1 MEKIVMISTTF
12 EKLRKLTFVSMAVL
26 VLTIPMGHA
35 QDKDDEDKSPPI
47 RPTLPGTGLPGTLT
61 PGGKLPT
68 PGKLPGFSGEGK
80 GDTEESGD
88 FKSGDLVER
97 AKKQRQKKAEEAK
110 KSRKSSEPKKAEIK
124 SGDGSNGKQQ
134 IIGPDEPCKDRADVK
149 KRLAARALLNHVDVS
164 IQDIIKEMARRTCRN
179 FIIEDGLK
187 GNISIVSYKNASGAE
202 AYQAFLSALEVMG
215 YTTVKVGDFTKV
227 IPVSD
232 AKKSPI
238 RVYEGGTVE
247 DIPYIDNFITQIFQ
261 LDNVK
266 VDEVKT
272 IVQQLAGAG
281 ADIIAYPPTNT
292 LIVTDTGV
300 NIRRMW
306 RIVSELDVAAPKS
319 TIRYYSLKFAEA
331 VEMAKMIEEIYGVES
346 AASESTSNNNRSRD
360 RRNRRNRR
368 NRDRDAPSSAETT
381 STSVGSESRYI
392 SQIVADER
400 TNTMIVRANEAAFDE
415 IEELLAELDVDIDPA
430 SRSQIHVIYLEHAKA
445 EDVAQVLS
453 NLTEEG
459 RRSSSST
466 GRRRT
471 NDRNNR
477 NARGSQNRRG
487 GPIGRSGDSN
497 SGVSEGKTGVTAA
510 FEDGVKITADENTN
524 SLVIIA
530 SRESYAIL
538 KRVIDR
544 LDIRRKQVFV
554 EAVIMEMA
562 SDDSLDAGVGFHM
575 GMPGESDNTLSMG
588 SAQLNATSFG
598 LDAQSLLSGLA
609 MGVFGE
615 AIDVAIPDGTGGNS
629 TLSVPAFGVA
639 LNALQANSM
648 VNILSTPNIL
658 TLDNE
663 EAKIVVGRNIPFP
676 ISSGLDANGNQLVSY
691 QREDV
696 AITLKVTPQINES
709 NYVTLEI
716 MQEVSEIE
724 EDSSGLD
731 VTSAGFITS
740 KRTAETTVLVKDNQ
754 TVVIGGL
761 MGQTETEVETKV
773 PLLGDIPLIGALF
786 RGRRDSSRKTNM
798 LIVLTPHIIDDPV
811 DLEEV
816 YRVKV
821 AQRDEFLRRFYGRT
835 ELEQAKELEGLL
847 RYSMNLIDEPSVYRT
862 KISTPRQEDSIEI
875 EEDVKPVESN
885 EPEAVEEEAAVE
897 ESSDED
903 VEEVV
908 EDAVEDVEEIE
919 EDTEEPVE

>member
-1 MEKIVMISTTF
+1 MKPNTTF
-12 EKLRKLTFVSMAVL
+12 RKLNRFFFLGLAGFLLAVPPTL
-26 VLTIPMGHA
+26 A
-35 QDKDDEDKSPPI
+35 QDDDEDEGPVRSFPAGGIRNGPIPGGAGMPGPPRI
-47 RPTLPGTGLPGTLT
+47 LPELT
-61 PGGKLPT
+61 PDGASSEDDADADDEAAERERRREEARERAREARERRNQERQESANASSGNA
-68 PGKLPGFSGEGK
+68 SGESSTRVVGPEQPCL
-80 GDTEESGD
+80 DRD
-88 FKSGDLVER
+88 QVR
-97 AKKQRQKKAEEAK
+97 QRM
-110 KSRKSSEPKKAEIK
+110 
-124 SGDGSNGKQQ
+124 
-134 IIGPDEPCKDRADVK
+134 
-149 KRLAARALLNHVDVS
+149 AARAVLEFVETP
-164 IQDIIKEMARRTCRN
+164 IKDIIEEMAKRTCRN
-179 FIIEDGLK
+179 FIIEDGLSGK
-187 GNISIVSYKNASGAE
+187 ITIVSYNEVSGAE

-227 IPVSD
+227 IPVSN
-232 AKKSPI
+232 AKSEPL
-238 RVYEGGTVE
+238 RVYEGNEVE

-261 LDNVK
+261 LENVA
-266 VDEVKT
+266 VDEVTT
-272 IVQQLAGAG
+272 IAKQLAGPG
-281 ADIIAYPPTNT
+281 ADILSYKTTNT
-292 LIVTDTGV
+292 LIITDTGV
-300 NIRRMW
+300 NIRRIW
-306 RIVSELDVAAPKS
+306 RIVSQLDVAAPKS
-319 TIRYYSLKFAEA
+319 TIRYYKLRFAEA
-331 VEMAKMIEEIYGVES
+331 AEMAKMIEEVYGVAGSATQES
-346 AASESTSNNNRSRD
+346 SSSNNSS
-360 RRNRRNRR
+360 RNRRNRNRRNRNR
-368 NRDRDAPSSAETT
+368 NRDNAAEASAS
-381 STSVGSESRYI
+381 STSAGSESKYI
-392 SQIVADER
+392 SKIVADER
-400 TNTMIVRANEAAFDE
+400 TNTMIVRANESAFAE
-415 IEELLAELDVDIDPA
+415 IEALLLELDVDIDPS
-430 SRSQIHVIYLEHAKA
+430 SRSQLHVVYLEHAKA

-459 RRSSSST
+459 RRSSS
-466 GRRRT
+466 RNNNRNNAR
-471 NDRNNR
+471 NNNRNNR
-477 NARGSQNRRG
+477 GPQGRGRGPNADAAG
-487 GPIGRSGDSN
+487 GVLDSSG
-497 SGVSEGKTGVTAA
+497 GVTAA

-530 SRESYAIL
+530 SRESFAII
-538 KRVIDR
+538 KRVIDK

-562 SDDSLDAGVGFHM
+562 SDDSLDAGIGFHM
-575 GMPGESDNTLSMG
+575 GAPDESTNTLGLG

-615 AIDVAIPDGTGGNS
+615 AIDVAIPDGTGGNA

-676 ISSGLDANGNQLVSY
+676 ISSGMDANGNQLVSY

-740 KRTAETTVLVKDNQ
+740 KRSAETTVLVKDNQ

-835 ELEQAKELEGLL
+835 ELEQAQELEGLL

-862 KISTPRQEDSIEI
+862 KISTESQTTTIDTPDFSEEGGVDAMEI
-875 EEDVKPVESN
+875 EASSVDMPVE
-885 EPEAVEEEAAVE
+885 
-897 ESSDED
+897 DERD
-903 VEEVV
+903 
-908 EDAVEDVEEIE
+908 
-919 EDTEEPVE
+919 EEPLDLPEDDAGEVQESVE

>member
-1 MEKIVMISTTF
+1 MKTPTTF
-12 EKLRKLTFVSMAVL
+12 RSLTRFTLVALAAL
-26 VLTIPMGHA
+26 VLSTPSGFA
-35 QDKDDEDKSPPI
+35 QDEDDDPPVRAFPVGGI
-47 RPTLPGTGLPGTLT
+47 RGPLPGGGILPG
-61 PGGKLPT
+61 PPQNLPDF
-68 PGKLPGFSGEGK
+68 GFDKDGDDKDSDAEKEARREEARERAREARDRRRQEREDDAKVDAPSGNSAK
-80 GDTEESGD
+80 NPA
-88 FKSGDLVER
+88 KSGNATVL
-97 AKKQRQKKAEEAK
+97 
-110 KSRKSSEPKKAEIK
+110 
-124 SGDGSNGKQQ
+124 
-134 IIGPDEPCKDRADVK
+134 GPDRPCGDRADVK
-149 KRLAARALLNHVDVS
+149 ERLAARAVLEYVETP
-164 IQDIIKEMARRTCRN
+164 IKDIIEEMARRTCRN
-179 FIIEDGLK
+179 FIIDDGLK
-187 GNISIVSYKNASGAE
+187 GEITIISYKEVSGAE

-227 IPVSD
+227 IPVGNAASE
-232 AKKSPI
+232 PL
-238 RVYEGGTVE
+238 RVYHGTTVE

-261 LDNVK
+261 LENVP
-266 VDEVKT
+266 VNDVAT
-272 IVQQLAGAG
+272 IVKQLSGAG
-281 ADIIAYPPTNT
+281 ANIISYPPSNT
-292 LIVTDTGV
+292 LIVTDAGV

-306 RIVSELDVAAPKS
+306 RIVSELDVASPKS
-319 TIRYYSLKFAEA
+319 TIRYYTLKFAEA
-331 VEMAKMIEEIYGVES
+331 VDMSKMIEEIYGVEGS
-346 AASESTSNNNRSRD
+346 GTETTKNNSSSSRS
-360 RRNRRNRR
+360 NRRNRR
-368 NRDRDAPSSAETT
+368 NRDRDKGANAEAT
-381 STSVGSESRYI
+381 STSVGKESNYI
-392 SQIVADER
+392 SKIVADER
-400 TNTMIVRANEAAFDE
+400 TNTLIVRANEAAFAE
-415 IEELLAELDVDIDPA
+415 IEALLEELDVDIDPA

-453 NLTEEG
+453 NLTDEG
-459 RRSSSST
+459 RRNSASNS
-466 GRRRT
+466 RRKT
-471 NDRNNR
+471 NTN
-477 NARGSQNRRG
+477 NRRG
-487 GPIGRSGDSN
+487 PNRGPMGRPDSDKG
-497 SGVSEGKTGVTAA
+497 SISEGSAGVTAA

-530 SRESYAIL
+530 SRQSYAII

-562 SDDSLDAGVGFHM
+562 SDDSTNMGIGFHS
-575 GMPGESDNTLSMG
+575 GKPGEGTFSMG

-609 MGVFGE
+609 MGVFGD
-615 AIDVAIPDGTGGNS
+615 AIDVSVPDGMGGTTS
-629 TLSVPAFGVA
+629 LSVPAFGVA

-740 KRTAETTVLVKDNQ
+740 KRSAETTVLVKDNQ
-754 TVVIGGL
+754 TIVIGGL

-786 RGRRDSSRKTNM
+786 RGRRTSSRKTNM
-798 LIVLTPHIIDDPV
+798 LIVLTPHIIDSPE

-816 YRVKV
+816 YRIKV
-821 AQRDEFLRRFYGRT
+821 AQRDEFLRRFYGRS
-835 ELEQAKELEGLL
+835 EVEQAHELDSLL

-862 KISTPRQEDSIEI
+862 KI
-875 EEDVKPVESN
+875 VKPRLDTAIDGSL
-885 EPEAVEEEAAVE
+885 PEEEAPETLVIA
-897 ESSDED
+897 
-903 VEEVV
+903 EEVEV
-908 EDAVEDVEEIE
+908 NLAPSPEEP
-919 EDTEEPVE
+919 TEEPAE